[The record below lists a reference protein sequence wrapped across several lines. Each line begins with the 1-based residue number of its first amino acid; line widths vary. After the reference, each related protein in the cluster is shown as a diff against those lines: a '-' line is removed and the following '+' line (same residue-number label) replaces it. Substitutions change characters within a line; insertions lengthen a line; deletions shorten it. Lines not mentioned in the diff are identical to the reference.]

1 MNGVNGNYN
10 SQNEISKPKGQNSSN
25 NLIEI
30 NFANG
35 QNPNQD

>member
-10 SQNEISKPKGQNSSN
+10 SNNEISKSKGQNSNN

-35 QNPNQD
+35 QNPN